1 MADNKTMFQ
10 GLGTYRL
17 DGSPRAVARPRQSTA
32 LEDAGAALIEQ
43 LVAEGMDLYTAREVA
58 RRQGLT
64 MLENQPLIRPAD
76 LAASGGT
83 ALALG
88 DYEQDPGFLT
98 GVGVAASMLGLG
110 LPARLARRG
119 IQKAGSALSRGLG
132 SLMPKSDFAKALEK
146 ATTTTGMTDDLFELA
161 GEEVLDNPVSD
172 LSVPETITSW
182 VVSPSK
188 TGRENVVNRL
198 AQDPSVKTRSLSALD
213 DMGYGDTVPVF
224 RLLNTTTEK
233 LEGEKL
239 ISGTVKP
246 EQLSAS
252 IRYMTEG
259 KFSPL
264 KEGGGDFI
272 LVRYDVPRD
281 KVQAYL
287 PAFKGDI
294 KSGVNKKVKEKG
306 FGQDEIEGLK
316 TVSNPSKHAKGLLDL
331 QDEILADVSGLQP
344 TILTDSSGRT
354 INPLSGEPRW
364 SSVSD
369 GQAKTAE
376 QFSAQIPSN
385 QFVLNP
391 RAVLTGDVS
400 KADFE
405 TAEAAARVQ
414 EFDAFNNFFRPS
426 GSKVGKEPV
435 LSDSAREAVVAA
447 RAERG
452 SGSRGRAEFADESFL
467 SHSHGDGADLADAV
481 GGEQTGAFTRYKSK
495 LRNALFNE
503 DSFLMGGG
511 DKIKVDKPINSNRV
525 RNSLKRMGVSDNEI
539 QVSGIE
545 DLLKQNKQ
553 VSLKQLR
560 EASEKFT
567 PRLSVVRSA
576 DSAEEMEF
584 KTYQRWTHMPRDTS
598 KATSEYNVVDYEEV
612 LINDNRP
619 GLSGFDGGST
629 HYGGVK
635 TAGGIEVILDQ
646 QGHFRGS
653 VLTEFEDPT
662 MNELFPDGAF
672 LSEEIQTDFDFN
684 LRDAEGQAVAA
695 QSDLSRQQNL
705 GRGRIA
711 DMNELFID
719 NDVTMNDLAQY
730 LPVEFEQ
737 GADDFA
743 DAARLALFR
752 RQRFAGAAD
761 PVLFEDPSDMDRDMM
776 EILDR
781 AVDYVQ
787 SDRGVD
793 SEAYDNLVQT
803 LRDTG
808 DYGDDEINS
817 YIRQLNRAPEVSAEV
832 KAFRDETFNIIDS
845 QGDIEAAQSRLD
857 NTGRVIEMTPEK
869 TRIFDEAG
877 AERLRGMKPLDDA
890 LATARSFASDAR
902 RKVSVLTE
910 DLQSATAIESS
921 LEEKA
926 EALLKRSQESGLPV
940 DQLGLSAMERAE
952 NNMVISNYELARKK
966 ANTAAR
972 ALSKAQKELEPLN
985 KKVQEAQKAIDQ
997 YEIDFAL
1004 DNPEF
1009 AALRNKQKVP
1019 QFVFEDEADFVR
1031 FVVDS
1036 MIERSRARGLSGVIF
1051 PDWRDIRDLR
1061 FRAPDSNTPEV
1072 EVEAYKKASNKF
1084 RAMYNDTIKKR
1095 LNEHKSMNPG
1105 SRVVSDLPIN
1115 STSSDLPASRRKA
1128 AEYFNESDEPRK
1140 PFGFSFGRA
1149 RGNRAEIPPASFAKG
1164 GLVMKGIGAMGRE
1177 VL

>member
-17 DGSPRAVARPRQSTA
+17 DGSPRAVAKPRQSTA
-32 LEDAGAALIEQ
+32 LEDAGVALIEQ
-43 LVAEGMDLYTAREVA
+43 LIAEGMDPFTAREVA

-64 MLENQPLIRPAD
+64 MLENQPLLRPGD

-98 GVGVAASMLGLG
+98 GVGVGASMLGLG
-110 LPARLARRG
+110 APFRIARRG
-119 IQKAGSALSRGLG
+119 VQKAGSAISRGLG
-132 SLMPKSDFAKALEK
+132 ALLPKSDFSKALED
-146 ATTTTGMTDDLFELA
+146 ATTTT
-161 GEEVLDNPVSD
+161 
-172 LSVPETITSW
+172 
-182 VVSPSK
+182 
-188 TGRENVVNRL
+188 
-198 AQDPSVKTRSLSALD
+198 
-213 DMGYGDTVPVF
+213 
-224 RLLNTTTEK
+224 
-233 LEGEKL
+233 LE
-239 ISGTVKP
+239 
-246 EQLSAS
+246 
-252 IRYMTEG
+252 
-259 KFSPL
+259 
-264 KEGGGDFI
+264 
-272 LVRYDVPRD
+272 
-281 KVQAYL
+281 
-287 PAFKGDI
+287 
-294 KSGVNKKVKEKG
+294 
-306 FGQDEIEGLK
+306 
-316 TVSNPSKHAKGLLDL
+316 
-331 QDEILADVSGLQP
+331 
-344 TILTDSSGRT
+344 
-354 INPLSGEPRW
+354 
-364 SSVSD
+364 
-369 GQAKTAE
+369 
-376 QFSAQIPSN
+376 
-385 QFVLNP
+385 
-391 RAVLTGDVS
+391 
-400 KADFE
+400 
-405 TAEAAARVQ
+405 
-414 EFDAFNNFFRPS
+414 
-426 GSKVGKEPV
+426 EPV

-452 SGSRGRAEFADESFL
+452 SGSRGRAEFAEESFL

-481 GGEQTGAFTRYKSK
+481 GGEQTGEFTRYKSK

-539 QVSGIE
+539 QVTGIE

-567 PRLSVVRSA
+567 PRISVVRSA

-584 KTYQRWTHMPRDTS
+584 KSYQRWTHMPRDTS

-612 LINDNRP
+612 LVNDNRP
-619 GLSGFDGGST
+619 GLSGFQGAS

-635 TAGGIEVILDQ
+635 IDGGTEGMLDQ

-695 QSDLSRQQNL
+695 QSNLSRQQNL

-730 LPVEFEQ
+730 LPVEFEP

-743 DAARLALFR
+743 DAARNALFR

-761 PVLFEDPSDMDRDMM
+761 PTLFEDPSDMDRDMM
-776 EILDR
+776 EILDH

-803 LRDTG
+803 LRDTD

-845 QGDIEAAQSRLD
+845 QVDIEAAQSRLD

-940 DQLGLSAMERAE
+940 DQLGLSAMERSE
-952 NNMVISNYELARKK
+952 NSMVISNYELARKK

-972 ALSKAQKELEPLN
+972 ALSKARKELEPLT

-997 YEIDFAL
+997 YEIDFAA

-1009 AALRNKQKVP
+1009 AALRNKQKVA

-1036 MIERSRARGLSGVIF
+1036 MVERSRARGLSGVIF

-1061 FRAPDSNTPEV
+1061 FRAPDSNTPENQ
-1072 EVEAYKKASNKF
+1072 VEAYKKASNKF

-1095 LNEHKSMNPG
+1095 LNEHKSLNPG
-1105 SRVVSDLPIN
+1105 SRVVTDLPIN
-1115 STSSDLPASRRKA
+1115 STSSELPASRRKA

-1140 PFGFSFGRA
+1140 PFGFSFARA
-1149 RGNRAEIPPASFAKG
+1149 RGTSRFLSYAAANRAEIPPASFAKG

>member
-1 MADNKTMFQ
+1 MSNQDPMFQ
-10 GLGTYRL
+10 GVATFRL
-17 DGSPRAVARPRQSTA
+17 DPLQDRLEPRQSTA
-32 LEDAGAALIEQ
+32 LEDAGVALIEQ
-43 LVAEGMDLYTAREVA
+43 LVAEGMDPFTAREVA
-58 RRQGLT
+58 RQQGLT

-98 GVGVAASMLGLG
+98 GAGVGASILGLG
-110 LPARLARRG
+110 APFRIASRG
-119 IQKAGSALSRGLG
+119 IKKAGSAISRGLG
-132 SLMPKSDFAKALEK
+132 SLMPKSDFSKALED
-146 ATTTTGMTDDLFELA
+146 ATTTT
-161 GEEVLDNPVSD
+161 
-172 LSVPETITSW
+172 
-182 VVSPSK
+182 
-188 TGRENVVNRL
+188 
-198 AQDPSVKTRSLSALD
+198 
-213 DMGYGDTVPVF
+213 
-224 RLLNTTTEK
+224 
-233 LEGEKL
+233 
-239 ISGTVKP
+239 
-246 EQLSAS
+246 
-252 IRYMTEG
+252 
-259 KFSPL
+259 
-264 KEGGGDFI
+264 
-272 LVRYDVPRD
+272 
-281 KVQAYL
+281 
-287 PAFKGDI
+287 
-294 KSGVNKKVKEKG
+294 
-306 FGQDEIEGLK
+306 
-316 TVSNPSKHAKGLLDL
+316 L
-331 QDEILADVSGLQP
+331 Q
-344 TILTDSSGRT
+344 
-354 INPLSGEPRW
+354 
-364 SSVSD
+364 
-369 GQAKTAE
+369 
-376 QFSAQIPSN
+376 
-385 QFVLNP
+385 
-391 RAVLTGDVS
+391 
-400 KADFE
+400 
-405 TAEAAARVQ
+405 
-414 EFDAFNNFFRPS
+414 
-426 GSKVGKEPV
+426 EPV

-452 SGSRGRAEFADESFL
+452 SGSRGRAEFAEESFL
-467 SHSHGDGADLADAV
+467 SHSHGDGSDLADLV

-539 QVSGIE
+539 QVTGIE

-567 PRLSVVRSA
+567 PRISVVRSA

-598 KATSEYNVVDYEEV
+598 KATSEYNVVDYEEMLV
-612 LINDNRP
+612 NDNRP
-619 GLSGFDGGST
+619 GLGGFNGGST

-635 TAGGIEVILDQ
+635 TAGGTEGMLDQ

-684 LRDAEGQAVAA
+684 LRDLEGQAVAA
-695 QSDLSRQQNL
+695 QQNLSRQQNL

-730 LPVEFEQ
+730 LPVEFEP

-752 RQRFAGAAD
+752 RFRFAGAAQ

-787 SDRGVD
+787 SDRSVD
-793 SEAYDNLVQT
+793 SVAYSNLVQT
-803 LRDTG
+803 LRDTD

-817 YIRQLNRAPEVSAEV
+817 YIRQLNRAPEVSAKV
-832 KAFRDETFNIIDS
+832 KAFRDKTFNIIDS
-845 QGDIEAAQSRLD
+845 QVNIEAAQSRLD

-869 TRIFDEAG
+869 TRIFDEG
-877 AERLRGMKPLDDA
+877 SAERLRGLKPLDDA

-902 RKVSVLTE
+902 RKVSVLAE
-910 DLQSATAIESS
+910 DLESATAIESG
-921 LEEKA
+921 LEEEA
-926 EALLKRSQESGLPV
+926 QALLNRSEESGLPV
-940 DQLGLSAMERAE
+940 DQLGLSAVEKETNRIT
-952 NNMVISNYELARKK
+952 VSNYELARKK

-972 ALSKAQKELEPLN
+972 GLSKARKELEPLT

-997 YEIDFAL
+997 YEIDFAA

-1084 RAMYNDTIKKR
+1084 RAMYNNTIKKR

-1105 SRVVSDLPIN
+1105 SRVVTDLPIN
-1115 STSSDLPASRRKA
+1115 STNSELPASRRKA

-1140 PFGFSFGRA
+1140 PFGFSFARA

-1164 GLVMKGIGAMGRE
+1164 GLVMKGIGSMGKE